1 MTITPKPR
9 LTHFALFCSDLPRMG
24 EFYTRVMGLTVTDRG
39 KATSASVQ
47 MVFMSS
53 DPGEHHQF
61 VLVSGRP
68 DDVNFQLNQQIS
80 FTVESLDEL
89 RAMRDRLLAD
99 GAEIDRCVT
108 HGNAWSVY
116 FKDPEGNLIEI
127 YVHTPWHVPQPHSHA
142 FDLSKPNDQ
151 ILRET
156 EEHCRGTPGFMTKAA
171 REAEMA
177 RTMHADG

>member
-1 MTITPKPR
+1 MTSTPKPR
-9 LTHFALFCSDLPRMG
+9 LTHFALFCGDLPRM
-24 EFYTRVMGLTVTDRG
+24 EDFYTRVMGLMVTDRG
-39 KATSASVQ
+39 TATSAPVQ
-47 MVFMSS
+47 MLFMSS

-80 FTVESLDEL
+80 FVVESLDEL

-99 GAEIDRCVT
+99 DMEVDRCVT

-142 FDLSKPNDQ
+142 FDLSRPNEQ
-151 ILRET
+151 ILCET
-156 EEHCRGTPGFMTKAA
+156 EEHCRATPGFMPRAD

-177 RTMHADG
+177 RAMHVEG